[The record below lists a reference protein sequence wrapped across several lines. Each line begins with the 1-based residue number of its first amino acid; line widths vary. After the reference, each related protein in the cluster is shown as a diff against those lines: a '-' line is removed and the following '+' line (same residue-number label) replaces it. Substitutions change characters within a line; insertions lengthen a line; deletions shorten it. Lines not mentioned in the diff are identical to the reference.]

1 MNKYEL
7 VVILDAQKS
16 SSEKEEI
23 YKKIQEEI
31 AKSGGRV
38 LNGQVWLEKHRMTFS
53 LKRKT
58 EGTYYTVNFQS
69 ESPYLIKIKEFLRL
83 NEDILRY
90 LIVKA
95 RV

>member
-16 SSEKEEI
+16 SSEKETI
-23 YKKIQEEI
+23 YKGIQEAI
-31 AKSGGRV
+31 AQSGGRV
-38 LNGQVWLEKHRMTFS
+38 MNGQVWLEKHRMTFS

-58 EGTYYTVNFQS
+58 EGTYYMLNFQS
-69 ESPYLIKIKEFLRL
+69 ERPYLTKIKELLRL

-90 LIVKA
+90 LII
-95 RV
+95 RND